1 MSEAPGT
8 RFEYCNGASLLLSHI
23 ISEVARRPASDY
35 AADVLF
41 GPLGID
47 KPEWLATPQG
57 VTLGYAEL
65 RLHPHD
71 MAGLLGPDA
80 DGPRHGQVGLPVSAR
95 RRMGRCAV
103 AVSGVHCGGDVS
115 ADRTR
120 ATLL

>member
-57 VTLGYAEL
+57 VTLGYSDLTLTA
-65 RLHPHD
+65 HD
-71 MAGLLGPDA
+71 MAKSVYLFLRGGEWDGARLLSQEFIAAATSPQIAPG
-80 DGPRHGQVGLPVSAR
+80 RHCFDR
-95 RRMGRCAV
+95 R
-103 AVSGVHCGGDVS
+103 
-115 ADRTR
+115 
-120 ATLL
+120 